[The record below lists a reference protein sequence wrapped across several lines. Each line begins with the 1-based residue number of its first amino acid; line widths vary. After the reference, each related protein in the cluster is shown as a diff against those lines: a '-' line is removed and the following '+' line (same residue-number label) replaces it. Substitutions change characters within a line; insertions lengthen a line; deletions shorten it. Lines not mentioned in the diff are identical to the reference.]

1 MTIVISDSKNPPLG
15 TKYGSNI
22 SFLLLRRTS
31 YEAEGGGDY
40 EVLHLK
46 IDTEDGH
53 AEGVE
58 VTVTGLPGGYPAI
71 DAAGFAARAGADAT
85 RRRRPHDPLCLP
97 RHAQEQC
104 RRHPARRLQG
114 LEGGL
119 DD

>member
-1 MTIVISDSKNPPLG
+1 M
-15 TKYGSNI
+15 
-22 SFLLLRRTS
+22 LLRRTS

-71 DAAGFAARAGADAT
+71 DAAGFLFLQVRKKANRLETDVNFDYQDAFA
-85 RRRRPHDPLCLP
+85 P
-97 RHAQEQC
+97 
-104 RRHPARRLQG
+104 
-114 LEGGL
+114 
-119 DD
+119 